1 MEFPRLVYKAQA
13 GGVMAHELA
22 QDEAQHAALIEQ
34 GWSADVPQA
43 LAARVTLTR
52 QEPAQP
58 EQPQAQAQAAEET
71 KPPTREEIVQQ
82 LEAMNVVFDRR
93 LGTPR
98 LLGVL
103 NDAMKQPP
111 AAEKAAGK

>member
-13 GGVMAHELA
+13 GGAMAHSLA
-22 QDEAQHAALIEQ
+22 EDEAQHAALIEQ

-43 LAARVTLTR
+43 LAARAAPPH
-52 QEPAQP
+52 QEPAAP
-58 EQPQAQAQAAEET
+58 EQAQAQAAEET